1 MQHKNTNYCNEN
13 EPKQK
18 DIRTIAMNHKTQ
30 PNAAQ
35 KYKGIKRLGSAGWSK
50 ISE

>member
-35 KYKGIKRLGSAGWSK
+35 KYKGSDKPAGQK
-50 ISE
+50 FATN